1 MPENEHLNAITAA
14 IIEGETDDAVE
25 ATQSALSASIDPM
38 EILNIGLM
46 NGADEVGQRFA
57 RGEYFRPELMMTGRA
72 LKASMEVVKP
82 ALLEKYSDSTD
93 RVKGKVVAATVH
105 TDIHDIGKNIVSSM
119 LTASGFE
126 VTDMGVDVPIK
137 SIIDKAEEIEAR
149 IICLSALLT
158 TSMPFMKD
166 LIQLLVARDIRHKYI
181 VLVGGA
187 SVTESWANHI
197 GADGTARNAADA
209 VKLAREK
216 IGM

>member
-46 NGADEVGQRFA
+46 NGADEVGQRFE
-57 RGEYFRPELMMTGRA
+57 RGEYFLPELMMTGRA